1 MPDLEITGLPE
12 LAEASVQATD
22 AAVVADIS
30 ANETKQLSVKALIAG
45 GVAVIDDGDIP
56 AVKVGTLTTN
66 QVPTIA
72 IQNLAVTNDKIETSS
87 SATTGIDGGTKL
99 RDGTVTVDK
108 FDSSK
113 FDRGLSVVS
122 SKLGITNVV
131 TGGAGT
137 KNGITYSTEG
147 LITSV
152 GDLVTSDLSGAG
164 ATTTAL
170 GAVSVPTVG
179 ALAIDSNSAISI
191 ADVSGLTPGTYASV
205 TVNAKGQVTAGST
218 SNSASNI
225 PTATTSSKGGVIV
238 PSNSGIDVDGSGN
251 ISIETQ
257 SGLTAGDYTKLT
269 VSTKG
274 IITAASNISGS
285 DIPAHSAALLTSGEI
300 PANRI
305 GNNAITTDRILNSA
319 VNDSKISGVSGT
331 KVSTGSLLPA
341 AINPSNLDRSINVS
355 GSGNLGI
362 NNAVSGGASTKN
374 GISFNSEGL
383 ITSVADLS
391 NSDLSNAKA
400 STSALGVVQ
409 VGSGLSVT
417 TGGVLSVDSSS
428 VLGAN
433 SVGTS
438 NLIDGNITN
447 DKIQTSSSSVT
458 GIDASTKV
466 RDGSITAVKLSTSNI
481 DRSLNISSGNLGIN
495 NVVSAVNGALKV
507 NYNAQGL
514 ITGSSSISSSDLSAV
529 KATSSAIG
537 VVSVPTSGGLSVSGT
552 GELSLAATTTGTTI
566 SGLTYN
572 SFGQITGSTALV
584 STDIPTSSSSAKG
597 GVIVPSGSGLDIDS
611 SGNISTSTSGVSAGT
626 YQSVVVNNKGVVT
639 SGSSLVASQ
648 VPDLSASQITSGS
661 LDAARIQADS
671 IDGTKLSNSSTAII
685 QSVTQLGFPTAQ
697 FTGQLLFDPIDESA
711 WLHDGNAW
719 NPITTLTKGAL
730 QRFGTYDPNAS
741 QVTFATAAGLA
752 AGLTVGQ
759 NLPTASSSV
768 DGGYVVVNNIGT
780 PSGISGITVELKPPD
795 YLLGVTGSSSS
806 NWVRIELSDTVAS
819 QQASA
824 ISYTPFGQL
833 VATNVQSAID
843 ELETEKVAK
852 AGSTITGV
860 LEIGSTGSLVFEGS
874 SVDNFELTLACANP
888 TLSDKTLTL
897 PDITGVL
904 ITDSDTGTVNSQ
916 MILDGTILNVDINAS
931 AGIQLSKLE
940 TLADSKIIVGSSG
953 GVATAVN
960 MTGNIGISNAG
971 LTTIQAGV
979 IVDSMISGSAAIASS
994 KIQPGSTS
1002 VAGVLQLSSSVSSAS
1017 TSLAATASAIKT
1029 VNDSL
1034 TTTTSTADAALPK
1047 AGGDMSGSLNLS
1059 NQSELKFTELT
1070 SNGSHYLGF
1079 KAPASVTA
1087 DVTFILPDGDGT
1099 NGQRLQTDGSGNLSW
1114 GNDNATDNTKLP
1126 LDGSGTM
1133 AGAIAMGTNK
1143 ITGMGDPTAAQD
1155 AATKTYVDTAD
1166 ALKLNLSGG
1175 ALTGDLTI
1183 NAQKDLRFADSDS
1196 SNWVGLQAPATI
1208 ASNFTLTLPATDGS
1222 TGQILKT
1229 DGSGNLGWVN
1239 DATNTAAGDLTGTT
1253 LASNV
1258 VNSSIVTLGS
1268 LSSLTVDGD
1277 VTFTGASSNV
1287 VWDKSANAFTGT
1299 IAATAFSGPLTGNVT
1314 GNVSGTALSV
1324 TQAAQSAITSLGVL
1338 TTLTNAGGTELRSDV
1353 HFNNG
1358 TNTGKDIYWDESDNA
1373 LEFSDDVKATFGT
1386 DSDLQLFHDGNH
1398 SYVQDAGTGDLY
1410 LRGTNSVIIAGT
1422 TTGQTLGQFIEGDGC
1437 VFRFN
1442 NTIRMATTNT
1452 GATVTGTLVADGL
1465 TVDTNTL
1472 HVDATNNR
1480 VGIGNASPT
1489 ETLHVYQNATDNVNA
1504 LFEQGTTNSGN
1515 LIQFK
1520 QTTTGSVARTAYIG
1534 HGGDNTGLLMLQNSA
1549 GIYLQTGGSNTALT
1563 LDSSQNAWFTQK
1575 VGVNQDPT
1583 LTTMGST
1590 SGTWQLPE
1598 VDGSTIGAELRVGD
1612 VTNNSVGIIRL
1623 ASYGSGDDSGGG
1635 AIMFTNTRNGSN
1647 SFNSDIAAI
1656 KGSRES
1662 LGKGYLRFFTGNQAA
1677 NAERMRIDSSGNVGI
1692 GVTSPSQ
1699 KLHVAGTIINSTS
1712 VNNTGDQGIQMDNGH
1727 RLGFDQSGTRSWT
1740 VKATGGNLE
1749 VGSGDGNGSF
1759 KCASTGGIEDHKGNL
1774 RSVPANTQSGSSS
1787 YSLVA
1792 ADAGK
1797 LIARS
1802 GGNITVA
1809 DGQFTTGD
1817 MVTILNNSAAEITI
1831 TKSVSNYLYNSATGT
1846 DGSMKLAARGMATIY
1861 FTAGT
1866 SGYVSGAGLSDA

>member
-1 MPDLEITGLPE
+1 MPDLEITGLPVLQE
-12 LAEASVQATD
+12 SSVAATD
-22 AAVVADIS
+22 AAVVADLS
-30 ANETKQLSVKALIAG
+30 ANETKQLTVKALIAG

-66 QVPTIA
+66 QVPSIA

-108 FDSSK
+108 LDSSK

-137 KNGITYSTEG
+137 KNGITYSAEG

-152 GDLVTSDLSGAG
+152 GDLAASDLSGAG
-164 ATTTAL
+164 ATTSAL
-170 GAVSVPTVG
+170 GAVSVPTAG

-218 SNSASNI
+218 SNTASNI

-257 SGLTAGDYTKLT
+257 SGLTAGDYTKVT

-274 IITAASNISGS
+274 IISAASNLSGS
-285 DIPAHSAALLTSGEI
+285 DIPNHSAALLTSGEI
-300 PANRI
+300 PADRI

-319 VNDSKISGVSGT
+319 VNDDKISGVSGT
-331 KVSTGSLLPA
+331 KVATGSLLPA

-355 GSGNLGI
+355 SGNLGI
-362 NNAVSGGASTKN
+362 NNAVVGGASTKN

-400 STSALGVVQ
+400 TTSALGVVQ

-438 NLIDGNITN
+438 NIIDGNITN
-447 DKIQTSSSSVT
+447 DKIQTSSSSTT
-458 GIDASTKV
+458 GIDASTKL

-481 DRSLNISSGNLGIN
+481 DRSLNISGGNLGIN

-514 ITGSSSISSSDLSAV
+514 ITGSSALTASDLSAV

-537 VVSVPTSGGLSVSGT
+537 AVSVPSSGGLSVSGT
-552 GELSLAATTTGTTI
+552 GELSISATTTGTTI

-584 STDIPTSSSSAKG
+584 GSDLPTADNSNKG
-597 GVIVPSGSGLDIDS
+597 AVIIQTGGGLEIDS
-611 SGNISTSTSGVSAGT
+611 SGNLSTSTSGISAGT
-626 YQSVVVNNKGVVT
+626 YQSVTVNNKGAVT
-639 SGSSLVASQ
+639 AGSSLVASQ
-648 VPDLSASQITSGS
+648 IPDLSASQITSGS

-685 QSVTQLGFPTAQ
+685 QSVAQLGFPTAQ

-741 QVTFATAAGLA
+741 QVTFVTSAGSA

-759 NLPTASSSV
+759 NLPTASESV
-768 DGGYVVVNNIGT
+768 DGGYVVINNIGT

-795 YLLGVTGSSSS
+795 YLLGVTSSSSS

-843 ELETEKVAK
+843 ELETDKVAK

-897 PDITGVL
+897 PDITGTL
-904 ITDSDTGTVNSQ
+904 ITDADTGTVTSQ
-916 MILDGTILNVDINAS
+916 MILDGTILNTDINAS
-931 AGIQLSKLE
+931 AGIQLDKLQ
-940 TLADSKIIVGSSG
+940 TVSAGQILVGAASTG
-953 GVATAVN
+953 TITAVN
-960 MTGNIGISNAG
+960 MTGDISITNAG
-971 LTTIQAGV
+971 LTAIGAGK
-979 IVDSMISGSAAIASS
+979 IVDSMVSGSAAISGS
-994 KIQPGSTS
+994 KIESGSTT

-1047 AGGDMSGSLNLS
+1047 AGGDMSGALNLD
-1059 NQSELKFTELT
+1059 NQSELKFSESD

-1114 GNDNATDNTKLP
+1114 GTDNSTDPTKLP
-1126 LDGSGTM
+1126 LNGGTM

-1155 AATKTYVDTAD
+1155 AATKTYVDGADTTGNAATAS
-1166 ALKLNLSGG
+1166 ALATARNIGGVSFDGSADINLPGVNAGG
-1175 ALTGDLTI
+1175 NQDTTGNAATASALATGRNINGTSFDGSADITVTAAAGTLTG
-1183 NAQKDLRFADSDS
+1183 S
-1196 SNWVGLQAPATI
+1196 
-1208 ASNFTLTLPATDGS
+1208 
-1222 TGQILKT
+1222 
-1229 DGSGNLGWVN
+1229 
-1239 DATNTAAGDLTGTT
+1239 T
-1253 LASNV
+1253 LASGITG
-1258 VNSSIVTLGS
+1258 SS
-1268 LSSLTVDGD
+1268 LSSLGTLSSLTTSGD
-1277 VTFTGASSNV
+1277 ISMTGTGAL
-1287 VWDKSANAFTGT
+1287 G
-1299 IAATAFSGPLTGNVT
+1299 IASG
-1314 GNVSGTALSV
+1314 
-1324 TQAAQSAITSLGVL
+1324 
-1338 TTLTNAGGTELRSDV
+1338 
-1353 HFNNG
+1353 
-1358 TNTGKDIYWDESDNA
+1358 
-1373 LEFSDDVKATFGT
+1373 
-1386 DSDLQLFHDGNH
+1386 
-1398 SYVQDAGTGDLY
+1398 
-1410 LRGTNSVIIAGT
+1410 
-1422 TTGQTLGQFIEGDGC
+1422 TTGQRPGSPSAGMFRYNSTLGQFEGYTTTWGEIGGASGGATGGGSDK
-1437 VFRFN
+1437 VFQEN
-1442 NTIRMATTNT
+1442 ENTVTTSYALSTNT
-1452 GATVTGTLVADGL
+1452 
-1465 TVDTNTL
+1465 
-1472 HVDATNNR
+1472 
-1480 VGIGNASPT
+1480 NAMS
-1489 ETLHVYQNATDNVNA
+1489 V
-1504 LFEQGTTNSGN
+1504 GN
-1515 LIQFK
+1515 LTI
-1520 QTTTGSVARTAYIG
+1520 
-1534 HGGDNTGLLMLQNSA
+1534 NN
-1549 GIYLQTGGSNTALT
+1549 
-1563 LDSSQNAWFTQK
+1563 
-1575 VGVNQDPT
+1575 GVT
-1583 LTTMGST
+1583 I
-1590 SGTWQLPE
+1590 
-1598 VDGSTIGAELRVGD
+1598 TIGA
-1612 VTNNSVGIIRL
+1612 
-1623 ASYGSGDDSGGG
+1623 
-1635 AIMFTNTRNGSN
+1635 
-1647 SFNSDIAAI
+1647 
-1656 KGSRES
+1656 
-1662 LGKGYLRFFTGNQAA
+1662 NQ
-1677 NAERMRIDSSGNVGI
+1677 VW
-1692 GVTSPSQ
+1692 VV
-1699 KLHVAGTIINSTS
+1699 L
-1712 VNNTGDQGIQMDNGH
+1712 
-1727 RLGFDQSGTRSWT
+1727 
-1740 VKATGGNLE
+1740 
-1749 VGSGDGNGSF
+1749 
-1759 KCASTGGIEDHKGNL
+1759 
-1774 RSVPANTQSGSSS
+1774 
-1787 YSLVA
+1787 
-1792 ADAGK
+1792 
-1797 LIARS
+1797 
-1802 GGNITVA
+1802 
-1809 DGQFTTGD
+1809 
-1817 MVTILNNSAAEITI
+1817 
-1831 TKSVSNYLYNSATGT
+1831 
-1846 DGSMKLAARGMATIY
+1846 
-1861 FTAGT
+1861 
-1866 SGYVSGAGLSDA
+1866 